1 MKPRIQEGGAAMS
14 EAEFAERMAKIR
26 ARFSVK
32 LVMGLEETSRN
43 LPKLLGSSRDAAEAT
58 AATYLRFHEMC
69 GIGPTIG
76 FVATGRAARPLDSVL
91 AEAWRAERGLTEDEV
106 AKVRNG
112 LEHVRAAM
120 HAETDGGAQEM
131 AS

>member
-1 MKPRIQEGGAAMS
+1 MQ

-26 ARFSVK
+26 ARFSLK
-32 LVMGLEETSRN
+32 LVAGIQETSQH
-43 LPKLLGSSRDAAEAT
+43 LPKLLGTSPDAAEAT

-76 FVATGRAARPLDSVL
+76 FVETGRAAKPLDTVL
-91 AEAWRAERGLTEDEV
+91 ATAWRAQRGLTEDEM
-106 AKVRNG
+106 ASVRDG

-120 HAETDGGAQEM
+120 LAEMGGMEAGEF